1 MISGLAQASFAEHT
15 PITSNVVG
23 GLLLAPLLK
32 SPTAAPDSVGVI
44 GSLMVQSCLQPA
56 RGLVVDTGAPAAAA
70 APAASAEL
78 AQSLPFTT
86 VLNAFLLLP
95 PEFILKLALDPA
107 GSHVFDAFLQAPCA
121 LASVSTRPHFHWRCV
136 VLLPWPA
143 KHNETKRVPDSG
155 TFVFLLLLFLLLVS
169 LFSLLSV

>member
-1 MISGLAQASFAEHT
+1 MQIISGLAQASFAEHT

-23 GLLLAPLLK
+23 GLLLTPLLK
-32 SPTAAPDSVGVI
+32 SATAAPDSVSVI

-56 RGLVVDTGAPAAAA
+56 RGLVSDASPSASAAA
-70 APAASAEL
+70 SSEL

-95 PEFILKLALDPA
+95 PDFILKLALDPA

-121 LASVSTRPHFHWRCV
+121 LTSV
-136 VLLPWPA
+136 
-143 KHNETKRVPDSG
+143 
-155 TFVFLLLLFLLLVS
+155 
-169 LFSLLSV
+169 